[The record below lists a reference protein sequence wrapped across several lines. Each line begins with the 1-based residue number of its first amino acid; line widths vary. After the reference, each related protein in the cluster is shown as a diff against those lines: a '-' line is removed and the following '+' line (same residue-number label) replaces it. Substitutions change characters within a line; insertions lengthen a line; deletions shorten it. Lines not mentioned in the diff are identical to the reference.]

1 MKVKKDTV
9 ARTVCL
15 LVALCNQILA
25 VLGREALPIAENDVY
40 QLTSLIA
47 TIVTA
52 LCAWW
57 KNNSFTKGAILA
69 DQWKNERLS

>member
-1 MKVKKDTV
+1 MKVKGDTV

-15 LVALCNQILA
+15 MVALINQVLA
-25 VLGREALPIAENDVY
+25 VLGREALPIAESDVY
-40 QLTSLIA
+40 QLSSLIA

-57 KNNSFTKGAILA
+57 KNNSFTSGAILA
-69 DQWKNERLS
+69 DRWRKERV